1 MENIYKKIETELN
14 TLSFQEREEILT
26 KLRTE
31 VDLIDKEIVKLLS
44 SRTLHSV
51 LIGRVK
57 RSMGLPTYSPKRE
70 KEIAEK
76 ISNYFKEPLSR
87 EALLRIYERI
97 IDESR
102 AIQREEANR
111 GNIFNISSAF
121 VKKGF
126 GKLFNKKELLL
137 VIFFFIIILTLLY
150 YTFFTSNYYS
160 GNSPVRF
167 EIKRGET
174 FNSVVEKLYN
184 EGIIPSKFN
193 MKTAAFIYSAEKR
206 IRAARYDIPNGLS
219 YLELID
225 LFVKGDADFLVQVN
239 VYNGSTLPWLASR
252 LRREARIDSVSFIQ
266 KAIDKNFVQSLGL
279 NANTVEG
286 YLFPRDYFLYERS
299 NPKEVIELFVNGFR
313 NFMTDSLIKRSES
326 LGFSIHKIITLASII
341 EGETNKVEEM
351 PVISGVYHNR
361 LKAGMKLQADPTVQ
375 YLQMNG
381 WKRLLYNDLQIDS
394 PYNTYRYHGLPPGP
408 INNPGKAAILASLY
422 PQKHNYF
429 FFVADSKGGHKFAE
443 NYAQHLRYVRE
454 YREWLRNQ
462 KNN

>member
-14 TLSFQEREEILT
+14 TLSIQEREEILT

-31 VDLIDKEIVKLLS
+31 VDVIDKEIVKLLS
-44 SRTLHSV
+44 TRTLHSV

-76 ISNYFKEPLSR
+76 ITNYSKEPLSR

-126 GKLFNKKELLL
+126 GKLLNRKELLV
-137 VIFFFIIILTLLY
+137 VIFFFVTILSLFY

-160 GNSPVRF
+160 SNSPVKF

-174 FNSVVEKLYN
+174 LNSIVERLYN
-184 EGIIPSKFN
+184 KGIIPSTFN
-193 MKTAAFIYSAEKR
+193 MKAAAFIYGAEKR
-206 IRAARYDIPNGLS
+206 IRAARYDITNGLS

-225 LFVKGDADFLVQVN
+225 LFVKGDADFLVKVN
-239 VYNGSTLPWLASR
+239 VHTGSTLPWLASR
-252 LRREARIDSVSFIQ
+252 LRREARIDSALFVQ
-266 KAIDKNFVQSLGL
+266 KAIDQNFVKNIGL
-279 NANTVEG
+279 NAHTVEG
-286 YLFPRDYFLYERS
+286 YLLPGDYFLYERS
-299 NPKEVIELFVNGFR
+299 TPEEVIELFVNAFR
-313 NFMTDSLIKRSES
+313 NFMADSLIKKSES
-326 LGFSIHKIITLASII
+326 LGFSVHEIITLASII
-341 EGETNKVEEM
+341 EGETNKADEM
-351 PVISGVYHNR
+351 PIISGVYHNR
-361 LKAGMKLQADPTVQ
+361 LRAGMKLQADPTVQ
-375 YLQMNG
+375 YLQLNG

-408 INNPGKAAILASLY
+408 INNPGKAAILAALY
-422 PQKHNYF
+422 PQQHKYY
-429 FFVADSKGGHKFAE
+429 FFVADGKGGHKFAE

-454 YREWLRNQ
+454 YREWLKNQ
-462 KNN
+462 KSN